1 MAAIAAVRSNG
12 KYWRGVK
19 LYVPEGQSL
28 AGMACALG
36 RCGYGRKALVVFLCI
51 SISVCCEYR
60 VSLCLPLFSLWYGS
74 SSEGGTFSGHFR
86 SLSEGGISPL
96 YSRNALRA
104 IVARFYI
111 VLPACPPS
119 EGGTIS
125 RVNSAPSEGEDVSE
139 NVAAVPVCVG
149 RSILLLRKE

>member
-1 MAAIAAVRSNG
+1 MLS
-12 KYWRGVK
+12 
-19 LYVPEGQSL
+19 
-28 AGMACALG
+28 AGMDMAEKFSLCFFVSVSQF
-36 RCGYGRKALVVFLCI
+36 VVKNRVPLCI
-51 SISVCCEYR
+51 
-60 VSLCLPLFSLWYGS
+60 PLFSLWCS
-74 SSEGGTFSGHFR
+74 PPSEGGTFSGHFR
-86 SLSEGGISPL
+86 SPSEGGISPL

-104 IVARFYI
+104 IVARFLHF
-111 VLPACPPS
+111 LPACPPS